1 MKNAR
6 EPWHRPC
13 RSARASMSV
22 RKKYWP
28 EGCQCAHAQVLRSRW
43 SSCSPRARQR
53 DSSSPRTRESRNDT
67 SAAGKPLKGLS
78 ASQIAFFEA
87 GKDDF
92 AEAEIVADGLG
103 PRFNLDSC
111 AGCHIQPA
119 IGGTSPRSNPQVPL
133 AKAFGAL
140 NNVPSFIK
148 EDGPIREARYRYKP
162 DGSRDG
168 GVHALYVIS
177 GRVDGR
183 GSDARDCTIK
193 QEDFE
198 SEVAKNNVI
207 FRIPTPTFGLGPGG
221 ADPRLRDRRQCPRR
235 RRRQDRPRHLGRPHR
250 LLPTGNPNRNGNDGT
265 IARFGWKA
273 QNKSLLLF
281 AGEAYNV
288 EMGITNELFQSERDE
303 TAACQY
309 APTPNDFTN
318 TDAQTPLEAL
328 TGIEKFAVFM
338 RFLAPPT
345 PSLTTPGGSASL
357 LRGRALFATT
367 GCALC
372 HTPPSRPA
380 SRRWPRS
387 AARTCTSS
395 PTSSCTTWDRA
406 SRTTSCRVSPRA
418 TSSGRR
424 RCGVSASGSS
434 SCTTV
439 ARATSPRRS
448 WPTRA
453 RPPAVPGLR
462 GQPRHRSLQGSRR
475 DAEAGPPE
483 LPALALTFRGRPRT
497 VGVVAP

>member
-1 MKNAR
+1 MR
-6 EPWHRPC
+6 
-13 RSARASMSV
+13 ARAGFTIAV
-22 RKKYWP
+22 V
-28 EGCQCAHAQVLRSRW
+28 VLLATGSATGQFVAKD
-43 SSCSPRARQR
+43 PGV
-53 DSSSPRTRESRNDT
+53 RNDT

-177 GRVDGR
+177 GRVDGPN
-183 GSDARDCTIK
+183 SDARDCTIR

-207 FRIPTPTFGLGPGG
+207 FRIPTPTFGLGLVEQIPDYAINANAR
-221 ADPRLRDRRQCPRR
+221 ADSTVKSSLGIA
-235 RRRQDRPRHLGRPHR
+235 GRPHR

-281 AGEAYNV
+281 SGEAYNV

-303 TAACQY
+303 TPVCQY
-309 APTPNDFTN
+309 APTPNDVTN
-318 TDAQTPLEAL
+318 TDAATPLEAL
-328 TGIEKFAVFM
+328 SANEKFAAFM

-345 PSLTTPGGSASL
+345 PSTASPGNSGSI
-357 LRGRALFATT
+357 LRGRVLFAAT

-372 HTPPSRPA
+372 HTPSFKTGE
-380 SRRWPRS
+380 SS
-387 AARTCTSS
+387 VAAL
-395 PTSSCTTWDRA
+395 
-406 SRTTSCRVSPRA
+406 
-418 TSSGRR
+418 SGKDVNLFSDLLLHKM
-424 RCGVSASGSS
+424 G
-434 SCTTV
+434 
-439 ARATSPRRS
+439 
-448 WPTRA
+448 
-453 RPPAVPGLR
+453 PGLADDILQGAAEGDEFRTAPLWGLGQRIFFLHDGRTNDLVQAILAHQSPGNARFQASEASQVINRYR
-462 GQPRHRSLQGSRR
+462 GLGEGQKLDLLNFLRSL
-475 DAEAGPPE
+475 
-483 LPALALTFRGRPRT
+483 
-497 VGVVAP
+497 